1 MSVEVENCPPNAV
14 LERASLVLGTFDGP
28 GRLTF
33 TQIVRRT
40 GLPRTSV
47 HRILEHL
54 VELGWLRR
62 NGRDYELGYRLAEL
76 GYLAIH
82 QDRLHRAARPFLWDL
97 HQATG
102 YVVNL
107 AILDG
112 LDVVHLD
119 TVGDRTAIMAR
130 TGAGRRHP
138 AYSSAMG
145 RAMLAHAPAGRLA
158 AVEAAMSGGRVVG
171 IHDRPSALRE
181 ELALVR
187 ARGYAIE
194 QGELSSGIV
203 CLAAHIG
210 RGTEICAAVSVSG
223 PADGTTST
231 RQLATPVQMTAARI
245 WRAYSGRPVG
255 IRRVHAA
262 YDQSGARPSQFGAGR
277 RASR

>member
-1 MSVEVENCPPNAV
+1 MSAEVENCPPSAV

-33 TQIVRRT
+33 IQIVRRT

-82 QDRLHRAARPFLWDL
+82 QDRLHRAAMPFLWDL

-102 YVVNL
+102 LVVNL

-112 LDVVHLD
+112 GDVVYLD
-119 TVGDRTAIMAR
+119 KVGDRATIMAAA
-130 TGAGRRHP
+130 GAGRRRP
-138 AYSSAMG
+138 AHSSAMG
-145 RAMLAHAPAGRLA
+145 RAMLAHAPGIGRAGL
-158 AVEAAMSGGRVVG
+158 
-171 IHDRPSALRE
+171 HE

-187 ARGYAIE
+187 ARGYA
-194 QGELSSGIV
+194 QELAETSTGIG
-203 CLAAHIG
+203 CLAAPIG
-210 RGTEICAAVSVSG
+210 RGVDIAAAVSVSG
-223 PADGTTST
+223 PADQMAFDH
-231 RQLATPVQMTAARI
+231 QLVTPVQMTAARI
-245 WRAYSGRPVG
+245 WRAYSGRLVG
-255 IRRVHAA
+255 VRRL
-262 YDQSGARPSQFGAGR
+262 DPLSDRSSIEPR
-277 RASR
+277 RAVAR

>member
-1 MSVEVENCPPNAV
+1 MSVEVENCLPSAV

-33 TQIVRRT
+33 TQIVQRT

-47 HRILEHL
+47 HPILEHL

-119 TVGDRTAIMAR
+119 TVGDRTAIMA
-130 TGAGRRHP
+130 TSGAGRRHP
-138 AYSSAMG
+138 AHSSAMG

-158 AVEAAMSGGRVVG
+158 AVEAAMSGARVVG
-171 IHDRPSALRE
+171 IHDRPGVLRE
-181 ELALVR
+181 ELAMVR
-187 ARGYAIE
+187 ARGFADHRDE
-194 QGELSSGIV
+194 MPSGMA
-203 CLAAHIG
+203 CLAAPIG
-210 RGTEICAAVSVSG
+210 RGAEICAAVSVSG
-223 PADGTTST
+223 EASRMASDH
-231 RQLATPVQMTAARI
+231 QLATPVQMTAARI

-255 IRRVHAA
+255 IRRVHPA
-262 YDQSGARPSQFGAGR
+262 Y
-277 RASR
+277 

>member
-1 MSVEVENCPPNAV
+1 MSVEVENCPPSAV

-62 NGRDYELGYRLAEL
+62 TGRDYELGYRLAEL

-82 QDRLHRAARPFLWDL
+82 QDRLHRAAMPFLWDL
-97 HQATG
+97 HQTTG
-102 YVVNL
+102 CVVNL

-119 TVGDRTAIMAR
+119 TVGNRAAIME
-130 TGAGRRHP
+130 TTSAGRRHP
-138 AYSSAMG
+138 AHCSVIG

-158 AVEAAMSGGRVVG
+158 AVEAAMSNGRVAV
-171 IHDRPSALRE
+171 HDRPGVLRE

-187 ARGYAIE
+187 ARGYADE
-194 QGELSSGIV
+194 RDERAMGIA
-203 CLAAHIG
+203 CLAAPIG
-210 RGTEICAAVSVSG
+210 RGAEICAAVSVSG
-223 PADGTTST
+223 AANRMASDH
-231 RQLATPVQMTAARI
+231 QLATPVQMTAARI
-245 WRAYSGRPVG
+245 WRAYSGRPAG
-255 IRRVHAA
+255 IRRL
-262 YDQSGARPSQFGAGR
+262 QSVY
-277 RASR
+277 